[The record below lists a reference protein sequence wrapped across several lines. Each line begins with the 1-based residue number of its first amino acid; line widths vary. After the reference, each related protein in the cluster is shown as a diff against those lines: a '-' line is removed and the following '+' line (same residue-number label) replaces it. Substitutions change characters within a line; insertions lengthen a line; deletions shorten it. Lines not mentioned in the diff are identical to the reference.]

1 MKIELVAGQMWRVG
15 SGFIRVVKVGPRLVE
30 YKVMQDL
37 DHKVAPLSL
46 VSQKEFIDLL
56 KARKAQLDDP
66 ATLAKAVV
74 KPAAKSSAKPAP
86 VAAKLVPKPVA
97 KPASAAK
104 VAVKAVAKAAA
115 KPVAVAKK
123 IVVAKPAPKA
133 ALKTAPAKSAA
144 KVKISTKK

>member
-74 KPAAKSSAKPAP
+74 KPAAKSSAKPVP
-86 VAAKLVPKPVA
+86 VAAK
-97 KPASAAK
+97 SM
-104 VAVKAVAKAAA
+104 
-115 KPVAVAKK
+115 
-123 IVVAKPAPKA
+123 PKA
-133 ALKTAPAKSAA
+133 AIAAPTCPKETPLLSQPRA
-144 KVKISTKK
+144 TFNRP

>member
-74 KPAAKSSAKPAP
+74 KPAAKSSAKPVP
-86 VAAKLVPKPVA
+86 VAAKSMPKAAA
-97 KPASAAK
+97 KPAPAAK
-104 VAVKAVAKAAA
+104 VSVKAVAKPAA
-115 KPVAVAKK
+115 KSVAVAKK
-123 IVVAKPAPKA
+123 VVVAKPAPKA
-133 ALKTAPAKSAA
+133 APKAAPAKSAS
-144 KVKISTKK
+144 KVKILTKK